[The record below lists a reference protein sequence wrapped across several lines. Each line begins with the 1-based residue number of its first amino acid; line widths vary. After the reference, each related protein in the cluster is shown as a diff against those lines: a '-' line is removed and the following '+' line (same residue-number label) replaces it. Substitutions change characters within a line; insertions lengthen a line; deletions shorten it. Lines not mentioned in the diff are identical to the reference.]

1 MLKEVCVENFTNI
14 PHVIENGADRI
25 ELNNE
30 LSLGGTTPTFGV
42 IKRSIIY
49 ADRVKIPVIVMIR
62 PRGGN
67 FIYNEDE
74 IAIMADDMAVAAK
87 LGARGVAFG
96 CLTNQKQ
103 LNRAQMERLIDLAH
117 SLNLTVVMHMA
128 FDQISEPIQRDEL
141 NWLIGQK
148 VERILTHGGDLQFP
162 IEDTITHLK
171 EILNWSNGKIEILP
185 GGGITTKNR
194 DEIVEKLHVNQL
206 HGSKI
211 V

>member
-67 FIYNEDE
+67 FIYNKDE

-194 DEIVEKLHVNQL
+194 DEIAEELNVNQL

>member
-49 ADRVKIPVIVMIR
+49 ANRVKIPVIVMIR

-103 LNRAQMERLIDLAH
+103 LNRGQMERLIDLAH
-117 SLNLTVVMHMA
+117 SLNLAVVMHMA

-194 DEIVEKLHVNQL
+194 DEIAEELNVNQL

>member
-49 ADRVKIPVIVMIR
+49 ANRVKIPVIVMIR

-117 SLNLTVVMHMA
+117 SLNLAVVMHMA

-148 VERILTHGGDLQFP
+148 VERILTHGGDLKFP

>member
-49 ADRVKIPVIVMIR
+49 ANRVKIPVIVMIR

-117 SLNLTVVMHMA
+117 SLNLAVVMHMA

-194 DEIVEKLHVNQL
+194 DEIAEELNVNQL

>member
-162 IEDTITHLK
+162 IEDTITH
-171 EILNWSNGKIEILP
+171 S
-185 GGGITTKNR
+185 
-194 DEIVEKLHVNQL
+194 
-206 HGSKI
+206 
-211 V
+211 

>member
-128 FDQISEPIQRDEL
+128 FDQISEAIQRDEL

-148 VERILTHGGDLQFP
+148 VERILTHEGDLQFP

-194 DEIVEKLHVNQL
+194 DEIAEELHVNQL

>member
-49 ADRVKIPVIVMIR
+49 ANRVKIPVIVMIR

-117 SLNLTVVMHMA
+117 SLNLAVVMHMA

>member
-117 SLNLTVVMHMA
+117 SLNLAVVMHMA

>member
-67 FIYNEDE
+67 FIYNKDE